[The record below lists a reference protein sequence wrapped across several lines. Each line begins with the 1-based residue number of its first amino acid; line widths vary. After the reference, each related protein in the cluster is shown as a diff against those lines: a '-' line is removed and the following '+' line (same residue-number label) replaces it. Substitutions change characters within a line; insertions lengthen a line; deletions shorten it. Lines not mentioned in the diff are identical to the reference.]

1 MTDEDLK
8 PFVSGTANFF
18 VQVGSVPAEI
28 DTPFVKEKDDHVMS
42 DFSAI
47 IGVTGNQRGCV
58 YYTAPREMLKSL
70 VKRLGEPDLSD
81 DICADYVGEIANT
94 ISGNARETLGAGF
107 KISTPLVIRGEAGE
121 VQFPSDA
128 PAFVVPIVWGGF
140 RSALIICL
148 KDERVLNAA

>member
-8 PFVSGTANFF
+8 PFVTGTANFF
-18 VQVGSVPAEI
+18 VQVGSLPAEI
-28 DTPFVKEKDDHVMS
+28 DAPFVKESQDTVVS

-47 IGVTGNQRGCV
+47 IGVTGSQRGCV
-58 YYTAPREMLKSL
+58 FYTAPRDMLKEL

-94 ISGNARETLGAGF
+94 ISGNARQELGSGF
-107 KISTPLVIRGEAGE
+107 KISVPTVIRGSDNG
-121 VQFPSDA
+121 VKLPDDA
-128 PAFVVPIVWGGF
+128 PAFVVPIVWLGH

-148 KDERVLNAA
+148 KDNRMRIST

>member
-18 VQVGSVPAEI
+18 VQVGSIPAEI
-28 DTPFVKEKDDHVMS
+28 DTPFVKEKEDRVMS

-47 IGVTGNQRGCV
+47 IGVTGSQRGCV
-58 YYTAPREMLKSL
+58 YFTAPREMLKDL

-81 DICADYVGEIANT
+81 EICADYVGEIANT
-94 ISGNARETLGAGF
+94 ISGNAREALGSNF
-107 KISTPLVIRGEAGE
+107 KISVPTVFRGTDRD
-121 VQFPSDA
+121 VQFPLDA
-128 PAFVVPIVWGGF
+128 PAFVVPIHWAGY

-148 KDERVLNAA
+148 RDNRVVTA